1 MFFVEHKYQP
11 SLMTLLCSLLNIY
24 VEYKGFHWPFVD
36 GITLPNYELFI
47 YIIVDRNHYVL
58 IL

>member
-1 MFFVEHKYQP
+1 
-11 SLMTLLCSLLNIY
+11 MTLLCSLLNIY

-47 YIIVDRNHYVL
+47 YIIVDHNHYVL